1 MKLVITYGCVSMGKH
16 LYRTGDSFELP
27 DDEAEKLME
36 RADEQVIAL
45 VGKKRHLPKTAQ
57 QNPRQMKNQA
67 WNCQRLMP
75 PRLSKNEHVQRDGS
89 FGHFLFHQS

>member
-1 MKLVITYGCVSMGKH
+1 MKLVVTYGCVSMGKH

-45 VGKKRHLPKTAQ
+45 VGDKVAPANEQETEEPPADEPEMELP
-57 QNPRQMKNQA
+57 QA
-67 WNCQRLMP
+67 DAAAA
-75 PRLSKNEHVQRDGS
+75 VQK
-89 FGHFLFHQS
+89 

>member
-1 MKLVITYGCVSMGKH
+1 MKLVVTYGCVSMGKH

-45 VGKKRHLPKTAQ
+45 VGEKAAPAEDSATESMPDEEPGMELPKAD
-57 QNPRQMKNQA
+57 A
-67 WNCQRLMP
+67 AAA
-75 PRLSKNEHVQRDGS
+75 VQK
-89 FGHFLFHQS
+89 